1 MAPSNN
7 EMSITIRDL
16 VIQIANREC
25 GVRPYR
31 LEHESKED
39 YKKAIDAAA
48 PAGPFAVDLVPDV
61 NMFSEFVAT
70 LTRARLTNLDRDF
83 LEVEYRKGLWDDAW
97 DGFFYYPALLVS
109 QFLSYNVRLAEVAE
123 FAWDLRYFHG
133 VRAFRNGPY
142 IFLKKGPM
150 EASYVG
156 NALTLPVASLSA
168 GLDDPNLTDLSAIF
182 GSNLADDLRKWLGIQ
197 PTHGDATVSVRQ
209 ATHTFDVFLSHSSK
223 DSLQAKALADALTA
237 AGKRVFF
244 SSDSLPALGSAD
256 YMKAIDEALEGSRHF
271 ILFGTRQE
279 NILSSWVEAE
289 WRLFINEI
297 RSGRKSGN
305 FLTAVGGDLSPAE
318 LPLSLRYYEVIRAEG
333 HYIERVLQYIT

>member
-1 MAPSNN
+1 
-7 EMSITIRDL
+7 MSITIRDL

-109 QFLSYNVRLAEVAE
+109 HVLSYNLCLAEVAE

-133 VRAFRNGPY
+133 VRAFRKGPY
-142 IFLKKGPM
+142 IFLKK
-150 EASYVG
+150 V
-156 NALTLPVASLSA
+156 
-168 GLDDPNLTDLSAIF
+168 
-182 GSNLADDLRKWLGIQ
+182 Q
-197 PTHGDATVSVRQ
+197 
-209 ATHTFDVFLSHSSK
+209 
-223 DSLQAKALADALTA
+223 
-237 AGKRVFF
+237 
-244 SSDSLPALGSAD
+244 
-256 YMKAIDEALEGSRHF
+256 
-271 ILFGTRQE
+271 
-279 NILSSWVEAE
+279 
-289 WRLFINEI
+289 WRLLMWAMP
-297 RSGRKSGN
+297 S
-305 FLTAVGGDLSPAE
+305 LYPLLHCQPAWMT
-318 LPLSLRYYEVIRAEG
+318 
-333 HYIERVLQYIT
+333 QT